1 MTENEVLD
9 AITPIFRDIFSDD
22 ALTLAPSTT
31 AKDVPGWD
39 SFAQINI
46 LIGVEEYFGV
56 KFRSREIDK
65 LSNVGDLIKL
75 VVSKL

>member
-9 AITPIFRDIFSDD
+9 AITPVFRDIFSDD
-22 ALTLAPSTT
+22 TLTLTLQTT
-31 AKDVPGWD
+31 AKDVAGWD

-46 LIGVEEYFGV
+46 LIGIEELFGV

-65 LSNVGDLIKL
+65 LANVGDLVGLIQ
-75 VVSKL
+75 SKV